1 MPGADVDLRAA
12 VVDASVVV
20 RWIVPEKGA
29 DEALALLA
37 RSIDWIAPHLM
48 LSEVAGALR
57 RKVTAGELTGAL
69 AAEGLDFVLG
79 IVARGALRLHRD
91 ETVIRSALALSIA
104 HQHKVPDCLY
114 LALAEDTGAG
124 LATAD
129 LRLGEIA
136 RTRQVLTLL
145 VPSA

>member
-1 MPGADVDLRAA
+1 MPGVEIDFRSA

-29 DEALALLA
+29 CEALALLA
-37 RSIDWIAPHLM
+37 RSIDWMAPRLM

-57 RKVTAGELTGAL
+57 RKVTAGELTAGL
-69 AAEGLDFVLG
+69 AAQGLDFVLG

-91 ETVIRSALALSIA
+91 ESVIRSALALSIV

-129 LRLGEIA
+129 LRLSEIA
-136 RTRQVLTLL
+136 RTRQVRTLL

>member
-1 MPGADVDLRAA
+1 MPGAEIDLRLA

-20 RWIVPEKGA
+20 RWIVPERGA
-29 DEALALLA
+29 ERALELLA
-37 RSIDWIAPHLM
+37 RSIDWIAPRLM
-48 LSEVAGALR
+48 LAEVAGALR
-57 RKVTAGELTGAL
+57 RKVTAGELTAAL

-114 LALAEDTGAG
+114 LALAEDTGAA

-129 LRLGEIA
+129 FRLSEIA
-136 RTRQVLTLL
+136 HARQVRTLL
-145 VPSA
+145 VPTI

>member
-1 MPGADVDLRAA
+1 MPGADIDFRSA

-29 DEALALLA
+29 PEALALLA
-37 RSIDWIAPHLM
+37 RSIEWLAPRLM
-48 LSEVAGALR
+48 LSEVASALR
-57 RKVTAGELTGAL
+57 RKVTAGELSAGVAGQ
-69 AAEGLDFVLG
+69 GLEFVLG

-91 ETVIRSALALSIA
+91 EAVIRSALALSIA
-104 HQHKVPDCLY
+104 HQHKVPDCIY
-114 LALAEDTGAG
+114 LALAEDTGAA

-129 LRLGEIA
+129 LHLSELA
-136 RTRQVLTLL
+136 RMLQVPTVL

>member
-1 MPGADVDLRAA
+1 MPGAEVRSA

-29 DEALALLA
+29 SEALALLA
-37 RSIDWIAPHLM
+37 RSIDWIAPRLM
-48 LSEVAGALR
+48 LSEAAGAIR
-57 RKVTAGELTGAL
+57 RKVMAGELTAVL
-69 AAEGLDFVLG
+69 AARGLDFVLG
-79 IVARGALRLHRD
+79 MVARGTLRLHRD
-91 ETVIRSALALSIA
+91 ETVIRRALAMSIA

-129 LRLGEIA
+129 LRLSEIA
-136 RTRQVLTLL
+136 RARQVHTIL

>member
-1 MPGADVDLRAA
+1 MAGAEVDFRLA

-29 DEALALLA
+29 SEALALLA
-37 RSIDWIAPHLM
+37 RSIDWMAPRLM

-57 RKVTAGELTGAL
+57 RKVTAGELTAGL
-69 AAEGLDFVLG
+69 AAQGLDFVLG

-129 LRLGEIA
+129 LRLSELA
-136 RTRQVLTLL
+136 RTRRVRTVL

>member
-1 MPGADVDLRAA
+1 MPGADVDLRSA

-29 DEALALLA
+29 SEALALLA
-37 RSIDWIAPHLM
+37 RSIDWIAPRLM

-57 RKVTAGELTGAL
+57 RKVGAGELTAGL
-69 AAEGLDFVLG
+69 AAQGLDFVLG

-91 ETVIRSALALSIA
+91 EIVICSALALSIA

-114 LALAEDTGAG
+114 VALAEEAG
-124 LATAD
+124 VALATAD
-129 LRLGEIA
+129 LRLSEIA
-136 RTRQVLTLL
+136 RMRQVRTVL

>member
-1 MPGADVDLRAA
+1 MPGAELDLRLA

-20 RWIVPEKGA
+20 RWIVPEKGTS
-29 DEALALLA
+29 EALALLA
-37 RSIDWIAPHLM
+37 RSIDWIAPRLM

-57 RKVTAGELTGAL
+57 RKVKAGELSEGL
-69 AAEGLDFVLG
+69 AAQGLDFVLG
-79 IVARGALRLHRD
+79 VIARGALRLHRD

-104 HQHKVPDCLY
+104 HHHTVADCLY
-114 LALAEDTGAG
+114 LALAGDTGAG

-129 LRLGEIA
+129 PRLSEIA
-136 RTRQVLTLL
+136 GAHQVPTVL

>member
-1 MPGADVDLRAA
+1 
-12 VVDASVVV
+12 
-20 RWIVPEKGA
+20 
-29 DEALALLA
+29 
-37 RSIDWIAPHLM
+37 
-48 LSEVAGALR
+48 VAGALR
-57 RKVTAGELTGAL
+57 RKVTAGELTAAL

-114 LALAEDTGAG
+114 LALAEDTGAA

-129 LRLGEIA
+129 LRLSEIA
-136 RTRQVLTLL
+136 HARQVRTLL
-145 VPSA
+145 VPTI

>member
-1 MPGADVDLRAA
+1 MLGVDADLRSA
-12 VVDASVVV
+12 VVDASIVV

-29 DEALALLA
+29 PEALALLA
-37 RSIDWIAPHLM
+37 RSIDWLAPRLM

-57 RKVTAGELTGAL
+57 RKVKAGELTAGL
-69 AAEGLDFVLG
+69 AGQGLDFVLS
-79 IVARGALRLHRD
+79 IVARGALRLYRD

-129 LRLGEIA
+129 VRLSEIA
-136 RTRQVLTLL
+136 RRRHVVTVL
-145 VPSA
+145 VSSA

>member
-1 MPGADVDLRAA
+1 MPGAEIDLRLA

-20 RWIVPEKGA
+20 RWIVPERGA
-29 DEALALLA
+29 ERALELLA
-37 RSIDWIAPHLM
+37 RSIDWIAPRLM
-48 LSEVAGALR
+48 LAEVAGALR
-57 RKVTAGELTGAL
+57 RKVTAGELTAAL

-114 LALAEDTGAG
+114 LALAEDTGAA

-129 LRLGEIA
+129 FRLNEIA
-136 RTRQVLTLL
+136 HARQVRTLL
-145 VPSA
+145 VPTI

>member
-1 MPGADVDLRAA
+1 MPGAEIDFRSA

-29 DEALALLA
+29 PEALALLE
-37 RSIDWIAPHLM
+37 RSIDWLAPRLM
-48 LSEVAGALR
+48 LSEVTSALR
-57 RKVTAGELTGAL
+57 RKVTAGELTAGL
-69 AAEGLDFVLG
+69 AAQGLDFVLG

-129 LRLGEIA
+129 LRLSEIA
-136 RTRQVLTLL
+136 RMRQVRTVL

>member
-1 MPGADVDLRAA
+1 MPGAEVDFRSA

-20 RWIVPEKGA
+20 RWIVPEQGA
-29 DEALALLA
+29 CEALALLA
-37 RSIDWIAPHLM
+37 RSIDWMAPRLM

-57 RKVTAGELTGAL
+57 RKVMAGELTAGL
-69 AAEGLDFVLG
+69 AAQGLDFVLG

-129 LRLGEIA
+129 LRLSEIA
-136 RTRQVLTLL
+136 RTRQVRTVL
-145 VPSA
+145 VPSG